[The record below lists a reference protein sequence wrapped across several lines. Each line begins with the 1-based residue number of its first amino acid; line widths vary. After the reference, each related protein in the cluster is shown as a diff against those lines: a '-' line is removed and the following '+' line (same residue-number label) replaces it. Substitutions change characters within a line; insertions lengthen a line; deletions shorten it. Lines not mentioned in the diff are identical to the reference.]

1 MVRASIHTRFS
12 PLKLLCTLC
21 NLFLDKF
28 DCFLYICFFN
38 LLCTRFMSEKD
49 DIKTEI
55 LTNGLENVQTKFE
68 GKATKLEA
76 YKRTSEVVRLIL
88 QGVRYTDIVEYC
100 DKNWGIKKR
109 QASIYYK
116 RGLEYFKEQ
125 FDEEKKYEIDKH
137 TMMLYDLY
145 TKGYR
150 SGDLNICRLLLQD
163 IAKMKGMSIDR
174 VDVTS
179 GGEGFIFN
187 YNKPVDG
194 EEKI

>member
-1 MVRASIHTRFS
+1 M
-12 PLKLLCTLC
+12 
-21 NLFLDKF
+21 DK
-28 DCFLYICFFN
+28 N
-38 LLCTRFMSEKD
+38 E
-49 DIKTEI
+49 DIKAVISEV
-55 LTNGLENVQTKFE
+55 GVDNVPTKFE

-100 DKNWGIKKR
+100 DKNWGIQKR
-109 QASIYYK
+109 QASVYYK
-116 RGLEYFKEQ
+116 RALEYFKEQ
-125 FDEEKKYEIDKH
+125 FDEEKKFEVDKH

-163 IAKMKGMSIDR
+163 IAKMKGISIDR

-187 YNKPVDG
+187 YNKPEGQDV
-194 EEKI
+194 

>member
-1 MVRASIHTRFS
+1 MITASIHTRFWLS
-12 PLKLLCTLC
+12 KLLYTLC
-21 NLFLDKF
+21 NIFLDKF

-38 LLCTRFMSEKD
+38 LLCTRFMIEKD
-49 DIKTEI
+49 EIKTEI
-55 LTNGLENVQTKFE
+55 LENGIEKVPTKFE

-76 YKRTSEVVRLIL
+76 YKRTSELVKLIL

-100 DKNWGIKKR
+100 DKHWGIKKR

-116 RGLEYFKEQ
+116 RALEYFKEQ
-125 FDEEKKYEIDKH
+125 FDEEKQYEVDKH

-163 IAKMKGMSIDR
+163 IAKMKGITVDR
-174 VDVTS
+174 VDITS
-179 GGEGFIFN
+179 GGEGFVFN
-187 YNKPVDG
+187 YNKPDVKED
-194 EEKI
+194 

>member
-1 MVRASIHTRFS
+1 MI
-12 PLKLLCTLC
+12 
-21 NLFLDKF
+21 
-28 DCFLYICFFN
+28 
-38 LLCTRFMSEKD
+38 EKD

-55 LTNGLENVQTKFE
+55 LENGIEKVPTKFE

-76 YKRTSEVVRLIL
+76 YKRTSELVKLIL
-88 QGVRYTDIVEYC
+88 QGVRYTDIIEYC

-116 RGLEYFKEQ
+116 RALEYFKEQ
-125 FDEEKKYEIDKH
+125 FDEEKQYEVDKH

-163 IAKMKGMSIDR
+163 IAKMKGISIDR

-187 YNKPVDG
+187 YNKPNAKED
-194 EEKI
+194 